1 MGRVMGH
8 RMRRGWTRQAKI
20 WALGLALAAGALM
33 APAWAPAGAAAPG
46 SAKSGG
52 TLELVR
58 QRGALRCG
66 VNTGLPGF
74 GAPDSQG
81 EWTGLDVDICRAVA
95 AAVLGDARKVQFIPL
110 SGRQRF
116 SSLLS
121 GDIDLL
127 SRNTTWTLSR
137 DVQGMDFAPPV
148 YYDGQ
153 AFMVRRSFRARSVR
167 ELNGATICVQQ
178 GTTTELNLADY
189 FQSTGMSYK
198 PLAIEDLGELVAAFF
213 SGRCDAYTTD
223 ASALAAT
230 RAAQTVSADDYLIL
244 PELISKEPLA
254 PAVRKDDEQWFDIVK
269 WTVFALIEAE
279 ERGITKANVRDNL
292 GSAAPGVQ
300 RLLGVR
306 TGAGLGKSLGLDDD
320 WAVRIVSQVGNYGEV
335 FERNVGRNSVLR
347 LDRGLNA
354 LWNQG
359 GLMYAMP
366 IR

>member
-1 MGRVMGH
+1 M
-8 RMRRGWTRQAKI
+8 A
-20 WALGLALAAGALM
+20 ASLLLGLTLTVGVSSH
-33 APAWAPAGAAAPG
+33 PAQAAAKAPV
-46 SAKSGG
+46 AGG
-52 TLELVR
+52 TLEQVR

-74 GAPDSQG
+74 GAPDSNG
-81 EWTGLDVDICRAVA
+81 EWSGLDVDVCRAVA

-110 SGRQRF
+110 GSRQRF
-116 SSLLS
+116 SSLAA
-121 GDIDLL
+121 GEIDLL

-137 DVQGMDFAPPV
+137 DVQGLEFAPPV

-153 AFMVRRSFRARSVR
+153 AFMVRRSFHARSVR
-167 ELNGATICVQQ
+167 ELDGATICVQQ
-178 GTTTELNLADY
+178 GTTTEVNLADY
-189 FQSTGMSYK
+189 FQSTGMKYT

-213 SGRCDAYTTD
+213 AGRCDAYTTD

-230 RAAQTVSADDYLIL
+230 RAAQTTSADDYLIL

-254 PAVRKDDEQWFDIVK
+254 PAVRKGDEQWFDIVK
-269 WTVFALIEAE
+269 WTIYALIEAE
-279 ERGITKANVRDNL
+279 ERGITKTNVQDNL
-292 GSAAPGVQ
+292 ASAAPGVQ

-306 TGAGLGKSLGLDDD
+306 TGAGLGKSLGLDDQ
-320 WAVRIVSQVGNYGEV
+320 WAVRIIAQVGNYGEV

-347 LDRGLNA
+347 LNRGLNA

>member
-1 MGRVMGH
+1 ML
-8 RMRRGWTRQAKI
+8 I
-20 WALGLALAAGALM
+20 LGLALATGS
-33 APAWAPAGAAAPG
+33 PASRAASAAAPTTTG
-46 SAKSGG
+46 TTTG
-52 TLELVR
+52 TLEQVR
-58 QRGALRCG
+58 QRGTLRCG

-121 GDIDLL
+121 GEIDLL

-137 DVQGMDFAPPV
+137 DTEGMEFAPPV

-153 AFMVRRSFRARSVR
+153 AFMIRRSLGARGVR

-198 PLAIEDLGELVAAFF
+198 PLAIEDLRELVDAFF
-213 SGRCDAYTTD
+213 QGRCDAYTTD

-254 PAVRKDDEQWFDIVK
+254 PAVRKGDGQWFDIVK

-279 ERGITKANVRDNL
+279 ERGVTKANVRDNL
-292 GSAAPGVQ
+292 ASSAPGVQ
-300 RLLGVR
+300 RLLGV
-306 TGAGLGKSLGLDDD
+306 GAGVGLGKALGLDDQ
-320 WAVRIVSQVGNYGEV
+320 WAVRIITQVGNYGEV

-347 LDRGLNA
+347 LERGLNA
-354 LWNQG
+354 LWNRG

>member
-1 MGRVMGH
+1 MAA
-8 RMRRGWTRQAKI
+8 TRPQATVLGI
-20 WALGLALAAGALM
+20 VLAMGLALAAQVAS
-33 APAWAPAGAAAPG
+33 AAPPTPG
-46 SAKSGG
+46 PS
-52 TLELVR
+52 TLDQVR
-58 QRGALRCG
+58 QRGILRCG

-81 EWTGLDVDICRAVA
+81 DWTGLDVDVCRAVA
-95 AAVLGDARKVQFIPL
+95 AAVVGDARKVEFIPL

-121 GDIDLL
+121 GEIDLL
-127 SRNTTWTLSR
+127 SRNTTWTLTR
-137 DVQGMDFAPPV
+137 DAQGMEFAPPV

-153 AFMVRRSFRARSVR
+153 GFMVRRAFKARSVR
-167 ELNGATICVQQ
+167 DLDGATICVQQ

-189 FQSTGMSYK
+189 FRSVGMSYK
-198 PLAIEDLGELVAAFF
+198 PLAVEDLRELVEAFF
-213 SGRCDAYTTD
+213 AGRCDAYTTD

-254 PAVRKDDEQWFDIVK
+254 PAVRKGDGQWFDIVK

-279 ERGITKANVRDNL
+279 ERGVTQANVRDNL
-292 GSAAPGVQ
+292 ASSAPGVQ
-300 RLLGVR
+300 RLLGV
-306 TGAGLGKSLGLDDD
+306 GAGVGLGKSLGLDDQ
-320 WAVRIVSQVGNYGEV
+320 WAVRVISQVGNYGEV

-354 LWNQG
+354 LWNRG